1 MIHAITTHESDDGLA
16 ITATHHGVSLTVP
29 TSESMR
35 STTQYIQHW
44 RLAWSLIRAIS
55 TRESCPEGYEGTK
68 PFGGDVSLH
77 HARLHGGKTET
88 GYTFMP
94 LPSQ

>member
-1 MIHAITTHESDDGLA
+1 MIHAIVTTESDDGLA
-16 ITATHHGVSLTVP
+16 ITATHNGVSLTVP

-44 RLAWSLIRAIS
+44 RLAWAMIRAIS
-55 TRESCPEGYEGTK
+55 TDTTCPDGYEMTVNAAESGRHN
-68 PFGGDVSLH
+68 V
-77 HARLHGGKTET
+77 LHGGKTEN

-94 LPSQ
+94 LPRQ